1 MYKQTSIRIHSQ
13 SMIAPS
19 ANELDATLTEIS
31 NADSIDQQDSLQLF
45 TESTITITEHTDV
58 CANWT
63 MAKEAA
69 LQECTTDAHTTV
81 KCFGGMSNINM
92 SLPPMEDTEKLI
104 LCGWPSN
111 NFDAPAVLRH
121 FPNLEILHIEHS
133 DNLTYFE
140 KDFPEE
146 LHKLKV
152 YILLSIYVF

>member
-1 MYKQTSIRIHSQ
+1 MSFSLFSQ
-13 SMIAPS
+13 PQPS
-19 ANELDATLTEIS
+19 DNEVDATLSAIS
-31 NADSIDQQDSLQLF
+31 DAGSIDQQPDQLS
-45 TESTITITEHTDV
+45 TATTSSTTTTITHHTDV

-63 MAKEAA
+63 TAKEAA

-81 KCFGGMSNINM
+81 KCYGGMTNINM

-111 NFDAPAVLRH
+111 KFDAPSVLRH

-146 LHKLKV
+146 LPYLKV
-152 YILLSIYVF
+152 CYFNIK